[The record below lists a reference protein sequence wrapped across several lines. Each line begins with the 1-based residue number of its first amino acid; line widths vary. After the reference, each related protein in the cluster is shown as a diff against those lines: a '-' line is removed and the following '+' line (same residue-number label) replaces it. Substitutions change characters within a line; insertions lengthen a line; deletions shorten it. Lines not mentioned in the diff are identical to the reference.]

1 MDVRREAVIYWGF
14 QWDGKALEIDKD
26 SNGFKP

>member
-26 SNGFKP
+26 EWI